1 MAEIT
6 LEALARQLVEL
17 ESRWEARAAQMA
29 AQAQGLRAIEPVR
42 AEYTR
47 GLADGLVAA
56 LGDLRALLE
65 APLGPEP
72 ASAPI
77 YADVSRDTALTVL
90 GLAGLRY
97 SELHAHSDRTF
108 TITFAALQT
117 RSLDEAAG
125 RLAEVAD
132 VTLLGQG
139 RLPQGGKLYLDFA
152 FLTPPSA

>member
-1 MAEIT
+1 MAEIIV
-6 LEALARQLVEL
+6 EALAARLVEL
-17 ESRWEARAAQMA
+17 ESRWEVCAAQMA
-29 AQAQGLRAIEPVR
+29 AQAQSLRAIEPVR

-47 GLADGLVAA
+47 GRADGLAAA

-65 APLGPEP
+65 APLRPEP
-72 ASAPI
+72 APAPV

-90 GLAGLRY
+90 RLAGLRY

-108 TITFAALQT
+108 TITLAVLQT